1 MDKGC
6 RATMTPQPQR
16 TILSAIAL
24 AAVLLLAPA
33 GAQANDSEEA
43 ARFLEELSQ
52 QAIDKLTDST
62 ASEAEKEQ
70 RFREIM
76 QTSFDLPRIGKFVLG
91 VNWRRASPEQRER
104 FIQAFEDVQI
114 QRFLPLFAQYSGES
128 LQVTKVRQDQ
138 KKPSLFFVGSKVQR
152 EQGEPYSL
160 EWRLRRR
167 DTGYKI
173 LDVKTEGVSM
183 AVTLRNEYGSVA
195 KKHGID
201 GLIDRLRQMA
211 DKKASGTATESP

>member
-1 MDKGC
+1 MGC
-6 RATMTPQPQR
+6 RATMTLQR
-16 TILSAIAL
+16 QGIFLPVIGL
-24 AAVLLLAPA
+24 AAALLFAPA

-43 ARFLEELSQ
+43 ARFLTELSQ
-52 QAIDKLTDST
+52 QAIDKLTDAT
-62 ASEAEKEQ
+62 ASEDEKKQ
-70 RFREIM
+70 RFRALM
-76 QTSFDLPRIGKFVLG
+76 KTSFDLPRIGKFVLG
-91 VNWRRASPEQRER
+91 VNWRRASPEQRQR
-104 FIQAFEDVQI
+104 FVEAFEDVQV
-114 QRFLPLFAQYSGES
+114 QRFLPMFAEYSGES
-128 LQVTKVRQDQ
+128 LQVTKVRQDK

-167 DTGYKI
+167 DDSYKI

-201 GLIDRLRQMA
+201 GLIARLRGMA
-211 DKKASGTATESP
+211 DQKGPGATANSP